1 MVYSR
6 QLDRA
11 GVGQDIGARSRS
23 PPPPKKKKYNF
34 FFNFTTLLG
43 GGGAFCYFCSMLGA
57 FLGQASKEGGG
68 IKYFSYVIKYS

>member
-6 QLDRA
+6 QLDRT

-34 FFNFTTLLG
+34 FLNFTTLLG
-43 GGGAFCYFCSMLGA
+43 GGG
-57 FLGQASKEGGG
+57 FLLLLLHVMGLFRAGVQGRGRH
-68 IKYFSYVIKYS
+68 

>member
-23 PPPPKKKKYNF
+23 PPPKKKKYNF
-34 FFNFTTLLG
+34 FLNFTTLLG
-43 GGGAFCYFCSMLGA
+43 GGG
-57 FLGQASKEGGG
+57 FLLLLLHVRGLFRAGVQGRGRH
-68 IKYFSYVIKYS
+68 